1 MLGLPVV
8 FHPEA
13 VEETKAARL
22 WYAERSQSAA
32 DTFLGEL
39 DPSPKRPIAGHC
51 LCTTLAVICSI
62 GFRSR

>member
-1 MLGLPVV
+1 MPGLPVV

-32 DTFLGEL
+32 DAFLG
-39 DPSPKRPIAGHC
+39 
-51 LCTTLAVICSI
+51 
-62 GFRSR
+62 